1 MTAEK
6 PYIDPYL
13 FERQFAAFR
22 AFVEEQ
28 SQVPFVSFAS
38 HPYPEKQ
45 EDYKYQIHRAAR
57 AALAFQAW
65 KTSDIGS
72 GEIIAVT
79 IEAIEIP
86 GNNLLL
92 WQSRFGS
99 KGRAHQLL
107 YEAQGDRDKI
117 QQVESCLF
125 RLYHE
130 SYEADSFAELVS
142 IFGKRYSL
150 IAYLFFLKD
159 RSKYLPI
166 APRYFDKAFGY
177 LGAEFRTSHGCSW
190 ENYSDYV
197 GLLGE
202 LKTMLEE
209 NLSGEV
215 TLLDAHSFA
224 WILASQMERHGKLA
238 DVQEYFNRSV
248 TERDAIVKAR
258 IGQGQFRKHQ
268 LKYWKKCAVTG
279 CKEASLLRASHIKP
293 WSKSSPTECLH
304 LYNGL
309 LLSPNLDACF
319 DDGFVS
325 FDDEGKIL
333 ISSQL
338 SVKDAEAMGLHLKM
352 RLSRVES
359 EHKRYLAYHREHIF
373 QKG

>member
-177 LGAEFRTSHGCSW
+177 LGAVQNEPWLF
-190 ENYSDYV
+190 
-197 GLLGE
+197 L
-202 LKTMLEE
+202 
-209 NLSGEV
+209 
-215 TLLDAHSFA
+215 
-224 WILASQMERHGKLA
+224 GKL
-238 DVQEYFNRSV
+238 
-248 TERDAIVKAR
+248 
-258 IGQGQFRKHQ
+258 FR
-268 LKYWKKCAVTG
+268 LC
-279 CKEASLLRASHIKP
+279 RP
-293 WSKSSPTECLH
+293 
-304 LYNGL
+304 
-309 LLSPNLDACF
+309 
-319 DDGFVS
+319 
-325 FDDEGKIL
+325 
-333 ISSQL
+333 
-338 SVKDAEAMGLHLKM
+338 
-352 RLSRVES
+352 SR
-359 EHKRYLAYHREHIF
+359 
-373 QKG
+373 